1 MHKDLE
7 SENKTTNQPPVFIG
21 PLLMHQHKDWKT
33 YSRFANSLIAEKLEV
48 DSLVACGKDGEKALT
63 DEFQLDLQYFCTVLF
78 ISKEK
83 DRNLKLY
90 IPRNISFTCRKYL
103 ESQKVHPNF
112 MDL

>member
-1 MHKDLE
+1 MY
-7 SENKTTNQPPVFIG
+7 
-21 PLLMHQHKDWKT
+21 QHNDWKT

-48 DSLVACGKDGEKALT
+48 DSLVACGKDVVKALI
-63 DEFQLDLQYFCTVLF
+63 DGFQLDLQHFCTALF

-83 DRNLKLY
+83 DRNLKLH

>member
-1 MHKDLE
+1 MTGKHTL
-7 SENKTTNQPPVFIG
+7 
-21 PLLMHQHKDWKT
+21 
-33 YSRFANSLIAEKLEV
+33 NSLIAEKLEV
-48 DSLVACGKDGEKALT
+48 DSLVACGKDGVKALI
-63 DEFQLDLQYFCTVLF
+63 DGFQLDLQHFCTALF

-83 DRNLKLY
+83 NRNLKLH